1 MTQQATTPFTST
13 SASLTLGM
21 GAPIVQIYDVTV
33 QAAGGTIVLTFP
45 QPITK
50 GQLRV
55 KSSAVN
61 ALTTIAIGNVTVTD
75 GTNVVIVHP
84 STEPAT
90 AAGQNFD
97 VLMRF
102 ACDIQATSLSF
113 ATTLTGASQVATIN
127 SEFFGNP

>member
-1 MTQQATTPFTST
+1 MTQQATTPFARTS
-13 SASLTLGM
+13 SPLTMGM
-21 GAPIVQIYDVTV
+21 GAPIVQTYDVTV
-33 QAAGGTIVLTFP
+33 QTANGTITLTFS

-55 KSSAVN
+55 KSSGVN
-61 ALTTIAIGNVTVTD
+61 AATTVAIGAVTVTD
-75 GTNVVIVHP
+75 GTNVAVVYGQLL
-84 STEPAT
+84 PAT

-97 VLMRF
+97 RMIRF

-113 ATTLTGASQVATIN
+113 STTLGGTTTAATIS